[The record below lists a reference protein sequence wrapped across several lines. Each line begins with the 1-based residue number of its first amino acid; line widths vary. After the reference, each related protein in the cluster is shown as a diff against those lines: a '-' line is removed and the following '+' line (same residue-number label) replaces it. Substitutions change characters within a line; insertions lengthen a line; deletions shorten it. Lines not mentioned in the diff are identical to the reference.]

1 MSHTSALLSSPS
13 SAWSEPDLR
22 VPPAHTRIIE
32 IRWTREE
39 AEQLVAALTRRRLIT
54 GAAATAL
61 IAALAGESVLAQES
75 TPASGT
81 RMFDTA
87 MGPVEIPVNPTRIL
101 CLGSYAPEDLVDAG
115 VTPIGITETDLEGFA
130 SVYKEALKDVPTVGT
145 FAEPD
150 LEKIIALKPDLIL
163 AISVDWLV
171 SSYEDLSRIA
181 PTVLVDYTVPNAWL
195 VMADIFADAA
205 GAVEGLEQIKGV
217 YANRVNEIKTTYAE
231 QLSTLRWG
239 VANGWGSQDNQ
250 YTLYY
255 PDSAPGKVLSDL
267 GALWVEAVIGKT
279 GTNQLYSY
287 EELNLLADADII
299 LTYGPRDGEIEE
311 NGQVMADQP
320 IFKQLKATQNN
331 HVYAFTNVIP
341 GSYGDAI
348 SLLDKL
354 EGILKT
360 FAA

>member
-1 MSHTSALLSSPS
+1 MKTQTVDIL
-13 SAWSEPDLR
+13 
-22 VPPAHTRIIE
+22 
-32 IRWTREE
+32 WTREE
-39 AEQLVAALTRRRLIT
+39 AERLAAALTRRRLIT
-54 GAAATAL
+54 SAAATAL
-61 IAALAGESVLAQES
+61 VIALSGEGAFAQES
-75 TPASGT
+75 TPVSGT
-81 RMFDTA
+81 RTFDSV
-87 MGPVEIPVNPTRIL
+87 MGPVEIPVNPSRIV
-101 CLGSYAPEDLVDAG
+101 CIGSYAPEDLIDAG
-115 VTPIGITETDLEGFA
+115 VTPIGITETDLDGFA
-130 SVYKEALKDVPTVGT
+130 SVYKDGLKDVPTVGT
-145 FAEPD
+145 FAQPD

-171 SSYEDLSRIA
+171 DSYEELSRIA
-181 PTVLVDYTVPNAWL
+181 PTVLVDYTVSNAWL

-205 GAVEGLEQIKGV
+205 GAVEGLEHLKGI
-217 YANRVNEIKTTYAE
+217 YADRVNEIKTTYAG

-239 VANGWGSQDNQ
+239 IANGWGSQDNQ

-299 LTYGPRDGEIEE
+299 LTYGPRDGQIEE
-311 NGQVMADQP
+311 NGQVMASQP

-360 FAA
+360 FA